1 MDTKKVGD
9 HECIQ
14 CGECISVCPSKA
26 ISWKGSKLFV
36 RGNDED
42 APAQSE
48 LKPITAM
55 LKPAPSQETMA
66 DGEQPIVTAQQSEE
80 VHDEQK

>member
-14 CGECISVCPSKA
+14 CGECISVCPVKA

-36 RGNDED
+36 RGNDAD
-42 APAQSE
+42 APAQTE
-48 LKPITAM
+48 LKPLASMI
-55 LKPAPSQETMA
+55 KPTTTSENIAKDA
-66 DGEQPIVTAQQSEE
+66 EQSNVE
-80 VHDEQK
+80 VRDEQE